1 MQNRPGKFQSELAR
15 ASSDLKDQ
23 EAKLQQTRYLLEEK
37 KNERSGI
44 DSQRHMLER
53 TGDINRLMQMKQRGL
68 ALDKSITELLMA
80 ERECAERV
88 ESARRYVQAL
98 TARLDKLREEAA
110 SLSEKISQDQVP
122 VEVLPQVKSSLRR
135 VQMQIEA
142 LTGAES

>member
-1 MQNRPGKFQSELAR
+1 MQNRAGKFQSELAR

-23 EAKLQQTRYLLEEK
+23 EAKLDQTRYLLDEK

-53 TGDINRLMQMKQRGL
+53 TGDINRLMAMKQRGL

-80 ERECAERV
+80 ERESAERV

-98 TARLDKLREEAA
+98 TARLEKLREEAA
-110 SLSEKISQDQVP
+110 SLSEKISLDQVP
-122 VEVLPQVKSSLRR
+122 VDVLPQVKSSLRR

>member
-23 EAKLQQTRYLLEEK
+23 EAKLEQTRYLLEER
-37 KNERSGI
+37 KNERAGI

-53 TGDINRLMQMKQRGL
+53 TGDINRLMAMKQRSL
-68 ALDKSITELLMA
+68 ALDKSITEMMMA
-80 ERECAERV
+80 ERETAERV

-98 TARLDKLREEAA
+98 TARLEKLREEAA
-110 SLSEKISQDQVP
+110 SLSEKISLDQVP
-122 VEVLPQVKSSLRR
+122 AEVLPQVKSSLRR

>member
-23 EAKLQQTRYLLEEK
+23 EAKLEQTRYLLEER

-53 TGDINRLMQMKQRGL
+53 TGDINRLMAMKQRSL
-68 ALDKSITELLMA
+68 ALDKSITEMIIH
-80 ERECAERV
+80 ERETAERV

-98 TARLDKLREEAA
+98 TARLEKLREEAA
-110 SLSEKISQDQVP
+110 SLSEKISLDQVP
-122 VEVLPQVKSSLRR
+122 AEVLPQVKSSLRR

>member
-37 KNERSGI
+37 KTERAGI
-44 DSQRHMLER
+44 DSQRHLLER
-53 TGDINRLMQMKQRGL
+53 TGDINRLMMMKQRGL
-68 ALDKSITELLMA
+68 ALDKSITELLMT
-80 ERECAERV
+80 ERENAERV

-98 TARLDKLREEAA
+98 TARLEKLREEAA
-110 SLSEKISQDQVP
+110 SLNEKISLDQVP

-142 LTGAES
+142 LTGAET

>member
-23 EAKLQQTRYLLEEK
+23 QAKLQQTRYLLEEK

-44 DSQRHMLER
+44 DSQRHLLER
-53 TGDINRLMQMKQRGL
+53 TGDINRLMAMKQRGL
-68 ALDKSITELLMA
+68 ALDKSITELLIA

-98 TARLDKLREEAA
+98 TARLEKLREEAA
-110 SLSEKISQDQVP
+110 SLNEKISLDQVP

-142 LTGAES
+142 LTGAET